1 MMITRL
7 IPIAILVV
15 LIMLLTAPIASAAQG
30 QITEVNPSGIGV
42 ALSASNGRV
51 GDALKNT
58 PASAL
63 LKSPSTDLENQGN

>member
-1 MMITRL
+1 MIKRL

-15 LIMLLTAPIASAAQG
+15 LVMMLTAPIASAAQG

-42 ALSASNGRV
+42 ALNASNGRV

-58 PASAL
+58 PAAAL